1 MNAVIPTTTINLLME
16 YLNHRKKILEA
27 MIKTF
32 EIKYGSLEK
41 LKEKIE
47 KEGVPEDDHTIWD
60 DLIMWEN
67 LDHELKQVSSLLE
80 VLNKT

>member
-1 MNAVIPTTTINLLME
+1 MVKTYETKYCNLEHL
-16 YLNHRKKILEA
+16 R
-27 MIKTF
+27 
-32 EIKYGSLEK
+32 
-41 LKEKIE
+41 EKIE

>member
-1 MNAVIPTTTINLLME
+1 MSTIPANTVNSVID
-16 YLNHRKKILEA
+16 YLNHRKNILLT
-27 MIKTF
+27 MVKTY
-32 EIKYGSLEK
+32 ETKYGNLEH
-41 LKEKIE
+41 LREKIG

-67 LDHELKQVSSLLE
+67 LDHELKQVSSLLK